1 MRCGILSIGNEL
13 LIGQVVNT
21 NASWLGGQLTDLGVE
36 MTIHLTVG
44 DDHDS
49 IVRHLKALAGECDL
63 VVTTGGLG
71 PTRDDITKKAMA
83 EAAGTEMVFHQP
95 TWDKIQAWF
104 SKRNYPVS
112 DLHYEQCYMPVG
124 AEILENDMG
133 TAPGLQMQ
141 MGSCIVYILPGV
153 PYEMQHICERHILP
167 YVQKIMDGPK
177 LYKHTFL
184 TAGTGETVIADHIRH
199 FEEGLPEGYSIAY
212 LPSLGQVRVRLN
224 GQGDE
229 GVFKRKVEELR
240 GLLKKWLYG
249 EGAESLEEVLGKVLL
264 KKKLTVATAESCTG
278 GTIASIIA
286 AVPGASRYFR
296 GSVVAYHN
304 DIKQN
309 MLRVP
314 AEVLERDGAVSEA
327 CVTAMVQGLLPLI
340 QADLGI
346 AVSGIAG
353 PDGGSEEKPVGTIWI
368 AVGDRETVRTIRLQ
382 FNKDRRRNIAFT
394 ASQAMNALR
403 LFVLEKYGK

>member
-1 MRCGILSIGNEL
+1 
-13 LIGQVVNT
+13 
-21 NASWLGGQLTDLGVE
+21 
-36 MTIHLTVG
+36 
-44 DDHDS
+44 
-49 IVRHLKALAGECDL
+49 
-63 VVTTGGLG
+63 
-71 PTRDDITKKAMA
+71 
-83 EAAGTEMVFHQP
+83 
-95 TWDKIQAWF
+95 
-104 SKRNYPVS
+104 
-112 DLHYEQCYMPVG
+112 
-124 AEILENDMG
+124 
-133 TAPGLQMQ
+133 
-141 MGSCIVYILPGV
+141 
-153 PYEMQHICERHILP
+153 
-167 YVQKIMDGPK
+167 
-177 LYKHTFL
+177 
-184 TAGTGETVIADHIRH
+184 
-199 FEEGLPEGYSIAY
+199 LPEGYSIAY

-264 KKKLTVATAESCTG
+264 EKKLTVATAESCTG

-309 MLRVP
+309 MLKVP

>member
-1 MRCGILSIGNEL
+1 L

-21 NASWLGGQLTDLGVE
+21 NAAWLGEQLTDLGVE
-36 MTIHLTVG
+36 MTLHLTVG

-63 VVTTGGLG
+63 VLTTGGLG

-83 EAAGTEMVFHQP
+83 EAAGTGMVFHQP
-95 TWDKIQAWF
+95 TWEKIQAWF

-112 DLHYEQCYMPVG
+112 DLHYEQCYMPDG
-124 AEILENDMG
+124 ADVLENDMG
-133 TAPGLQMQ
+133 TAPGLRMQ
-141 MGSCIVYILPGV
+141 LGPCTVYILPGV
-153 PYEMQHICERHILP
+153 PYEMQHLCERHILP
-167 YVQKIMDGPK
+167 YVQQVLASPR

-199 FEEGLPEGYSIAY
+199 FEETLPEGYSIAY

-224 GQGDE
+224 GQGDD
-229 GVFKRKVEELR
+229 GIFKRKAEELR
-240 GLLKKWLYG
+240 GLLVKWLYG
-249 EGAESLEEVLGKVLL
+249 EGADSLESVLGKELL
-264 KKKLTVATAESCTG
+264 DRKLTVATAESCTG
-278 GTIASIIA
+278 GTISSIIA

-304 DIKQN
+304 DIKQQI
-309 MLRVP
+309 LRVP
-314 AEVLERDGAVSEA
+314 AEVLEHDGAVSEA
-327 CVTAMVQGLLPLI
+327 CVAAMVRGLLPLI
-340 QADLGI
+340 DADLGI

-353 PDGGSEEKPVGTIWI
+353 PDGGTDEKPVGTIWI
-368 AVGDRETVRTIRLQ
+368 AVGDRETVRTICLQ

-403 LFVLEKYGK
+403 LFVLEKYGNGMAAGKTLFER